1 MYLPAVSLG
10 LMIFTTCKADTEL
23 RSRRRRHFSC
33 SKSSKTPS
41 RIIPSLPC
49 HRELLHQPAPLTWPR
64 FIPKY
69 RATGSPAW
77 ILGSWF
83 SLSLLCWES
92 RRSSGHAM
100 GCWQLTKQRN
110 EPWQEGVFS
119 AQISSHPSRR
129 KGHTKGTKGTL
140 KGTLK
145 GYYRASS
152 SVTSSF
158 VMTTCSGTSCKQRRG

>member
-10 LMIFTTCKADTEL
+10 LMIFTTCKAHTEL
-23 RSRRRRHFSC
+23 RRRKKEFSC
-33 SKSSKTPS
+33 SKMPS

-49 HRELLHQPAPLTWPR
+49 HRELLPQPAPLTWPR

-92 RRSSGHAM
+92 RRSSRHTL
-100 GCWQLTKQRN
+100 GCWQLMK
-110 EPWQEGVFS
+110 
-119 AQISSHPSRR
+119 
-129 KGHTKGTKGTL
+129 
-140 KGTLK
+140 
-145 GYYRASS
+145 
-152 SVTSSF
+152 
-158 VMTTCSGTSCKQRRG
+158 